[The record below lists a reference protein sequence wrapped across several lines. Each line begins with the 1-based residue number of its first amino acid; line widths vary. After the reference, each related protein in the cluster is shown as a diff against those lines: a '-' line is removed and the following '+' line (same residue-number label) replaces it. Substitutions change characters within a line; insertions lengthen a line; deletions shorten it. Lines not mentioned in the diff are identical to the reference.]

1 MTRARTPRPHEVDD
15 ARRDARL
22 LRALREG
29 GQDPAWRTRGACQSV
44 DPELFFPAPSE
55 SPEPAV
61 EMCHTCPVQ
70 GSCLAWALDVGD
82 LHGVWGGTT
91 ARERRAMAVV
101 WRGWHGA
108 AGMAPRGPEQAPGAP
123 AVDRLPREPAL
134 APAQVVPASV
144 ATAPADTAGLLG
156 TDLRRRGAEPGLAP
170 KQRGGDDLPEVGA
183 VMDRAELLRLVR
195 AT

>member
-1 MTRARTPRPHEVDD
+1 LTRARTPRPHEVDE
-15 ARRDARL
+15 ARRDERL

-29 GQDPAWRTRGACQSV
+29 GRDPAWRTRGRCQSV

-55 SPEPAV
+55 PVDAAV
-61 EMCHTCPVQ
+61 ALCRICPVQ
-70 GSCLAWALDVGD
+70 GSCLAWALQAGD

-101 WRGWHGA
+101 WRGWREHGGTLAPLPA
-108 AGMAPRGPEQAPGAP
+108 A
-123 AVDRLPREPAL
+123 EPAPPPPPPEPA
-134 APAQVVPASV
+134 APPTPPIAVEPA
-144 ATAPADTAGLLG
+144 
-156 TDLRRRGAEPGLAP
+156 
-170 KQRGGDDLPEVGA
+170 EVGS

>member
-1 MTRARTPRPHEVDD
+1 M
-15 ARRDARL
+15 
-22 LRALREG
+22 
-29 GQDPAWRTRGACQSV
+29 

-61 EMCHTCPVQ
+61 ETCHTCPVQ
-70 GSCLAWALDVGD
+70 GACLAWALNVGD

-101 WRGWHGA
+101 WRSWHS
-108 AGMAPRGPEQAPGAP
+108 AGIPSQGVARGSEVPATELARDPAFAP
-123 AVDRLPREPAL
+123 ATVTD
-134 APAQVVPASV
+134 
-144 ATAPADTAGLLG
+144 TAPLLG
-156 TDLRRRGAEPGLAP
+156 AELRSGAEALSPRP
-170 KQRGGDDLPEVGA
+170 RHGDDVTEVQA

>member
-1 MTRARTPRPHEVDD
+1 VGEVTRARTPRPHEVDD

-22 LRALREG
+22 LRALRDG

-101 WRGWHGA
+101 WRGWHST
-108 AGMAPRGPEQAPGAP
+108 AGVASQAPAP
-123 AVDRLPREPAL
+123 GVPAADRLRRDPAL
-134 APAQVVPASV
+134 APAPAAV
-144 ATAPADTAGLLG
+144 APAAAVAAAGTLLG
-156 TDLRRRGAEPGLAP
+156 ADLRRGAERGLPP
-170 KQRGGDDLPEVGA
+170 KQRGGDELPEVGA

>member
-101 WRGWHGA
+101 WRGWHGT
-108 AGMAPRGPEQAPGAP
+108 AGMPSRGVAQAQEVPTAELPRDPELVPVAPAPIVDTAPRLGAELRPGAE
-123 AVDRLPREPAL
+123 RGLPPRPR
-134 APAQVVPASV
+134 S
-144 ATAPADTAGLLG
+144 
-156 TDLRRRGAEPGLAP
+156 
-170 KQRGGDDLPEVGA
+170 GDDDVSEVQA

>member
-29 GQDPAWRTRGACQSV
+29 GQDPAWRTRGACQTV

-70 GSCLAWALDVGD
+70 GACLAWALDVGD

-101 WRGWHGA
+101 WRSWHGT
-108 AGMAPRGPEQAPGAP
+108 AGMATQGVARGQEIPTA
-123 AVDRLPREPAL
+123 DLPRDPSF
-134 APAQVVPASV
+134 APVVPAAV
-144 ATAPADTAGLLG
+144 TDTAPLLG
-156 TDLRRRGAEPGLAP
+156 AELHRGADGLPPRPRRG
-170 KQRGGDDLPEVGA
+170 DDVPEVQA